1 MKRLLWTLVLLA
13 VVFGSVPAAQA
24 APAEI
29 FARSNLVVW
38 CIVPF
43 DAKKRTP
50 AQRAEMVAKL
60 GFQRIAYD
68 WRQEHVAE
76 FETEILEYQKQKLD
90 YFAFWAMHEEAF
102 KQFAKHNLHPQIWM
116 TVPSPAGATQAERV
130 EKAVAQ
136 LLPSVERARK
146 AGCQFGL
153 YNHGGW
159 GGEPESMVAICEL
172 LRTKHGATNVGII
185 YNQHHGHD
193 HVDRFARVLGEM
205 KPYLLCLNLNG
216 MTRDGEKRG
225 QKILPL
231 GSGELDLALLKL
243 IRDSGYR
250 GPIGIIGHTNDD
262 AEQRLHDNLDG
273 LDWLLP
279 QLEGKPP
286 GPKPKYRT
294 LAVAADVRRRTDETA
309 KAPNPPPHVGGY
321 GAGQDAAPSVSK
333 EFGYAL
339 AGGVVVE
346 GKDAYREL
354 PITVELRARVHSPKQ
369 FNILVACDPKASA
382 QHWELYSYSGSGVLS
397 LYLPGRGG
405 EFKSSANICDGQW
418 HALAAVIEAQ
428 RVRLYVDGKQVLD
441 APVKPLTGT
450 AKPGGLAFGKLVDG
464 TIGCDGLLDDIR
476 ISKGVR
482 EISGVGKEPLK
493 SDAQT
498 VGLWNFDE
506 QKAQVGPV
514 RFVSELPDGLREGN
528 EHDFFDRNFLYRKQ
542 ATRELTEK
550 QTTDAALRQLSKV
563 KITSIHALSIPAQL
577 KPDSS
582 MDVSGAKTIQLPNA
596 QWTTLDATT
605 KSLLFTIHAAA
616 PREVT
621 LRIGCK
627 RPVQTKFNN
636 GPMPSDLGPPG
647 WLAGQIGNIADPVP
661 FHVTLRAGDNF
672 LALTF
677 TETVPFYFELD
688 PLGRDLRERL
698 NARLTADFPPT
709 GEARYYKLE
718 TIAIPSG
725 IALEVGGMAF
735 QTDGSLMICTR
746 RGEIWRYVNAA
757 LQAECAKPGLNR
769 AAMLRGGSG
778 AGVPP
783 ASPGVPPANPNA
795 GKLPA
800 PLGFG
805 DRWELFATG
814 LHEPL
819 GLLTGKSGEVFVVQR
834 SELTRIV
841 DTDGDGKADLFET
854 LDQNCGVSAS
864 QHAYIFGPVRD
875 KEGNLWGAISGIGVS
890 GPGKY
895 FGWSF
900 KVTPSGEFIPWSKGL
915 RSPNGLCMTPDG
927 DLFITDNQGEWM
939 GTSPLHH
946 VSQGAFHGHPQALK
960 WDPDFKGNA
969 SSAEELAKIRKLPA
983 IQFPYG
989 TMGQSLAEPVIDTTG
1004 GKFGPFAGQMLVC
1017 DESKCII
1024 VRVAL
1029 EKVDGEWQGACL
1041 PFRVGFQS
1049 GNNRAAF
1056 APDGSLFVGQ
1066 TDRGWGSTGGK
1077 SFGLQRVVWNGEV
1090 PFEIETMKL
1099 AADGFDVRF
1108 TRPVDRSA
1116 AATPANWS
1124 LAHYHY
1130 LYRQQYGS
1138 PQQEITPAPVS
1149 SATVSADGR
1158 TVRLKLSELRTGKIY
1173 ELHHTNLRAA
1183 DGTEPLH
1190 TSAYYTLNRVGK

>member
-1 MKRLLWTLVLLA
+1 MKHLLRTLLPLVLAGA
-13 VVFGSVPAAQA
+13 VLPAAAA
-24 APAEI
+24 APADI
-29 FARSNLVVW
+29 FARSNLVAW

-43 DAKKRTP
+43 DSKKRGP
-50 AQRAEMVAKL
+50 AERAEMVAKL
-60 GFQRIAYD
+60 GFGKVAYD

-76 FETEILEYQKQKLD
+76 FETEILEYKKRGLD

-102 KQFAKHNLHPQIWM
+102 KQFAKHGLHPQIWM
-116 TVPSPAGATQAERV
+116 TAPSPAGATQAERV
-130 EKAVAQ
+130 EKAAAQ

-159 GGEPESMVAICEL
+159 GGEPENMVAICEL
-172 LRTKHGATNVGII
+172 LRTKNGATNVGII

-193 HVDRFARVLGEM
+193 HVDRFAKVLGEM

-231 GSGELDLALLKL
+231 GSGEIDLSLLKI

-262 AEQRLHDNLDG
+262 VEQRLRDNLDG

-279 QLEGKPP
+279 QLDGKPA

-294 LAVAADVRRRTDETA
+294 VAR
-309 KAPNPPPHVGGY
+309 VG
-321 GAGQDAAPSVSK
+321 ALQAPSTAPSTTP
-333 EFGYAL
+333 ERRL
-339 AGGVVVE
+339 QTAGTNT
-346 GKDAYREL
+346 A
-354 PITVELRARVHSPKQ
+354 
-369 FNILVACDPKASA
+369 ASA
-382 QHWELYSYSGSGVLS
+382 
-397 LYLPGRGG
+397 P
-405 EFKSSANICDGQW
+405 I
-418 HALAAVIEAQ
+418 
-428 RVRLYVDGKQVLD
+428 
-441 APVKPLTGT
+441 
-450 AKPGGLAFGKLVDG
+450 AKPTLLYTKL
-464 TIGCDGLLDDIR
+464 
-476 ISKGVR
+476 
-482 EISGVGKEPLK
+482 P
-493 SDAQT
+493 
-498 VGLWNFDE
+498 
-506 QKAQVGPV
+506 
-514 RFVSELPDGLREGN
+514 
-528 EHDFFDRNFLYRKQ
+528 
-542 ATRELTEK
+542 TREQTE
-550 QTTDAALRQLSKV
+550 QTTTAATLKQLP
-563 KITSIHALSIPAQL
+563 PAQL
-577 KPDSS
+577 ASIHTFAAAPTLKPDGSA
-582 MDVSGAKTIQLPNA
+582 DVPAAKTITLPNA
-596 QWTTLDATT
+596 QWTTLDAAT
-605 KSLLFTIHAAA
+605 KSLLFTLHADAE
-616 PREVT
+616 REVT

-636 GPMPSDLGPPG
+636 GPLPSEIGPPG
-647 WLAGQIGNIADPVP
+647 WLAGQIGNIADPVA
-661 FHVTLRAGDNF
+661 FHLKLRAGDNF
-672 LALTF
+672 LSLTF
-677 TETVPFYFELD
+677 TETAPFYFELD
-688 PLGRDLRERL
+688 PLGHELRTQL

-709 GEARYYKLE
+709 GEARYYKIE
-718 TIAIPSG
+718 TVALPG
-725 IALEVGGMAF
+725 GLALEVGGMAF
-735 QTDGSLMICTR
+735 AADNSLMICTR
-746 RGEIWRYVNAA
+746 RGEIWRYVSAA
-757 LQAECAKPGLNR
+757 VESECAKPGLNR
-769 AAMLRGGSG
+769 AAMLRSG

-783 ASPGVPPANPNA
+783 AKAVGQASPPAASPAVVPTAASTNGRDVRSTTAA
-795 GKLPA
+795 GTAA
-800 PLGFG
+800 PLPPLG
-805 DRWELFATG
+805 DRWELFASG

-819 GLLTGKSGEVFVVQR
+819 GLLVGKPGEVFVVQR

-875 KEGNLWGAISGIGVS
+875 KAGNLWGAISGIGVS

-946 VSQGAFHGHPQALK
+946 ISKDAFHGHPQGLK
-960 WDPDFKGNA
+960 WDANFKGEWDKA
-969 SSAEELAKIRKLPA
+969 TADELAPLRKLPA

-989 TMGQSLAEPVIDTTG
+989 TMGQSLAEPVVDTTG
-1004 GKFGPFAGQMLVC
+1004 GKFGPFAGQMFVC
-1017 DESKCII
+1017 DESKCLV

-1041 PFRVGFQS
+1041 PFRVGFQG

-1077 SFGLQRVVWNGEV
+1077 SFGLQRVVWSGEV

-1099 AADGFDVRF
+1099 TADGFDVRF
-1108 TRPVDRSA
+1108 TQPVDKSA

-1124 LAHYHY
+1124 LSHYHY
-1130 LYRQQYGS
+1130 LYRAAYGS
-1138 PQQEITPAPVS
+1138 PQQDITPVKVT
-1149 SATVSADGR
+1149 SASVSADGR
-1158 TVRLKLSELRTGKIY
+1158 TVRLKLPKLRTGKIY
-1173 ELHHTNLRAA
+1173 ELHHANLRAA
-1183 DGTEPLH
+1183 DGTAPLH
-1190 TSAYYTLNRVGK
+1190 TAAYYTLNRVGK

>member
-1 MKRLLWTLVLLA
+1 MKRFLRTALLLLTLAGISLA
-13 VVFGSVPAAQA
+13 TATA
-24 APAEI
+24 APAI
-29 FARSNLVVW
+29 FGRTNLVAW

-43 DAKKRTP
+43 DAKKRGP
-50 AQRAEMVAKL
+50 AERAEMAAKL
-60 GFQRIAYD
+60 GFKHIAYD

-76 FETEILEYQKQKLD
+76 FETEILEYQKRGLN

-102 KQFAKHNLHPQIWM
+102 KLFAKHNLHPQIWM
-116 TVPSPAGATQAERV
+116 TVPSPTGATQAERV
-130 EKAVAQ
+130 EKAAAQ
-136 LLPSVERARK
+136 LLPAAERARQ

-159 GGEPESMVAICEL
+159 GGEPENMVAICEL

-193 HVDRFARVLGEM
+193 HVDRFAAALAAM

-216 MTRDGEKRG
+216 MTRDGERRG

-231 GSGELDLALLKL
+231 GAGELDLPLLKV
-243 IRDSGYR
+243 IAASGYR

-262 AEQRLHDNLDG
+262 VEQRLRDNLDG

-279 QLEGKPP
+279 QLDGRPA
-286 GPKPKYRT
+286 GPKRKYRT
-294 LAVAADVRRRTDETA
+294 LVAAAALTPTVA
-309 KAPNPPPHVGGY
+309 SA
-321 GAGQDAAPSVSK
+321 AQGQASLSPA
-333 EFGYAL
+333 FGNAL
-339 AGGVVVE
+339 AGGLLVK
-346 GKDAYREL
+346 GDAQFREL
-354 PITVELRARVHSPKQ
+354 PLTIELRAKLNSANG

-382 QHWELYSYSGSGVLS
+382 EHWELYTYSGSGVFS
-397 LYLPGRGG
+397 LFMPGRGG
-405 EFKSSANICDGQW
+405 EFKSTANICDGQW
-418 HALAAVIEAQ
+418 HALAAIIEPA
-428 RVRLYVDGKQVLD
+428 RVRLFVDGRSVLD
-441 APVKPLTGT
+441 APAKPLTGT
-450 AKPGGLAFGKLVDG
+450 AKPGGLGIGRLVEG
-464 TIGCDGLLDDIR
+464 TIACDGLLDDIR

-482 EISGVGKEPLK
+482 EITGVAKEPLK

-498 VGLWNFDE
+498 IGLWNFDDL
-506 QKAQVGPV
+506 KVVAATSTSSVAMASVPV
-514 RFVSELPDGLREGN
+514 AKPQLHYTKFP
-528 EHDFFDRNFLYRKQ
+528 
-542 ATRELTEK
+542 TREATE
-550 QTTDAALRQLSKV
+550 AAAEAATLKHLPAARLA
-563 KITSIHALSIPAQL
+563 SIHALAAAPTL
-577 KPDSS
+577 KPDGSA
-582 MDVSGAKTIQLPNA
+582 DVSGAKVISLPNA
-596 QWTTLDATT
+596 QWTTLAAAA
-605 KSLLFTIHAAA
+605 KSLLFVLHADAE
-616 PREVT
+616 REVT
-621 LRIGCK
+621 LRLGCK

-661 FHVTLRAGDNF
+661 FHVKLRAGDNF
-672 LALTF
+672 LSVTF

-688 PLGRDLRERL
+688 PLGRELREQL

-709 GEARYYKLE
+709 GEARYYKIE
-718 TIAIPSG
+718 TIALPTG
-725 IALEVGGMAF
+725 LALEVGGMAF
-735 QTDGSLMICTR
+735 APDNALMICTR
-746 RGEIWRYVNAA
+746 RGEIWRYFSAA
-757 LQAECAKPGLNR
+757 VQAECSKPGLNR
-769 AAMLRGGSG
+769 TAMLKQ
-778 AGVPP
+778 AGRD
-783 ASPGVPPANPNA
+783 A
-795 GKLPA
+795 LPRVQA
-800 PLGFG
+800 DPQVGPTTSFG

-819 GLLTGKSGEVFVVQR
+819 GLLAGKPGEVFVVQR

-875 KEGNLWGAISGIGVS
+875 REGNLWGAISGIGVS
-890 GPGKY
+890 GAGKY

-900 KVTPSGEFIPWSKGL
+900 KVTPRGEFIPVSSGL

-927 DLFITDNQGEWM
+927 DLFITDNQGEWV

-946 VSQGAFHGHPQALK
+946 VSAGAFHGHPAALK
-960 WDPDFKGNA
+960 WDANFKGNA
-969 SSAEELAKIRKLPA
+969 GSADDLAKIRKLPA

-989 TMGQSLAEPVIDTTG
+989 TMGQSLAEPVVDTTA
-1004 GKFGPFAGQMLVC
+1004 GKFGPFAGQMFVA
-1017 DESKCII
+1017 DESKCIV

-1029 EKVDGEWQGACL
+1029 EKVGGEWQGACL
-1041 PFRVGFQS
+1041 PFRSGFQG

-1077 SFGLQRVVWNGEV
+1077 SFGLQRLVWSGEV

-1099 AADGFDVRF
+1099 TADGFDVRF

-1124 LAHYHY
+1124 LSHYHY
-1130 LYRQQYGS
+1130 LYRAAYGS
-1138 PQQEITPAPVS
+1138 PQQEITPVKVT

-1158 TVRLKLSELRTGKIY
+1158 TVRLKLPELRAAKIY
-1173 ELHHTNLRAA
+1173 ELHHANLRAA
-1183 DGTEPLH
+1183 DGTAPLH
-1190 TSAYYTLNRVGK
+1190 TAAYYTLNRVGRN

>member
-1 MKRLLWTLVLLA
+1 MKRFLRTLLLLA
-13 VVFGSVPAAQA
+13 LACAVFPAASA
-24 APAEI
+24 APADI
-29 FARSNLVVW
+29 FARTNLVAW

-43 DAKKRTP
+43 DSKKRGP
-50 AQRAEMVAKL
+50 AERAEMAAKL
-60 GFQRIAYD
+60 GFKHIAYD

-76 FETEILEYQKQKLD
+76 FETEILEYRKRGLN
-90 YFAFWAMHEEAF
+90 YFAFWATHEEAF

-130 EKAVAQ
+130 EKAAAQ
-136 LLPSVERARK
+136 LLPAVERARK

-159 GGEPESMVAICEL
+159 GGEPENMIAVCEL

-193 HVDRFARVLGEM
+193 HVDRFAAALAAM
-205 KPYLLCLNLNG
+205 KPHLLCLNLNG
-216 MTRDGEKRG
+216 MTRDGDKRG

-231 GSGELDLALLKL
+231 GSGELDLPLLKV
-243 IRDSGYR
+243 IAASGYR
-250 GPIGIIGHTNDD
+250 GPIGIIGHTQDD
-262 AEQRLHDNLDG
+262 VEQRLRDNLDG

-279 QLEGKPP
+279 QLDGKAA

-294 LAVAADVRRRTDETA
+294 ITVAADVRRRTDETA
-309 KAPNPPPHVGGY
+309 KAQT
-321 GAGQDAAPSVSK
+321 GQAAPGSVSK
-333 EFGYAL
+333 EFGHAL
-339 AGGVVVE
+339 AGGFVEE
-346 GKDAYREL
+346 GKAAYREL
-354 PITVELRARVHSPKQ
+354 PITVELRAQVHSRNG

-382 QHWELYSYSGSGVLS
+382 QHWELYSYAGSGVFS
-397 LYLPGRGG
+397 LYMPGRGG
-405 EFKSSANICDGQW
+405 EFKSSARICDGQW
-418 HALAAVIEAQ
+418 HALAAVIEEK

-441 APVKPLTGT
+441 APAKPLTGT
-450 AKPGGLAFGKLVDG
+450 PKPGGLGIGRLVEG

-482 EISGVGKEPLK
+482 EIKGVGKEPLK
-493 SDAQT
+493 ADAQT
-498 VGLWNFDE
+498 IGLWNFDDAKSASLGRADLPVG
-506 QKAQVGPV
+506 QTRVASAAATDAQQRVPATKPQLLYTK
-514 RFVSELPDGLREGN
+514 LP
-528 EHDFFDRNFLYRKQ
+528 
-542 ATRELTEK
+542 TREATE
-550 QTTDAALRQLSKV
+550 QATTDATLKQLPAARLA
-563 KITSIHALSIPAQL
+563 SIHALSTAPTL
-577 KPDSS
+577 KPDGSA
-582 MDVSGAKTIQLPNA
+582 DVSGAKTITLPNA
-596 QWTTLDATT
+596 QWTTPDAST
-605 KSLLFTIHAAA
+605 KSLLFTFHAEAD
-616 PREVT
+616 REVT
-621 LRIGCK
+621 LRLGCK

-661 FHVTLRAGDNF
+661 FHVKLRAGDNF

-688 PLGRDLRERL
+688 PLGRDLREQL

-709 GEARYYKLE
+709 GEARYYRLE
-718 TIAIPSG
+718 TVAVPSG

-735 QTDGSLMICTR
+735 QGDGALMICTR
-746 RGEIWRYVNAA
+746 RGEIWRYINAA

-769 AAMLRGGSG
+769 AAMLKQAAVKADTSGRPPPHVGGY
-778 AGVPP
+778 
-783 ASPGVPPANPNA
+783 
-795 GKLPA
+795 
-800 PLGFG
+800 G

-834 SELTRIV
+834 SELTRIA
-841 DTDGDGKADLFET
+841 DTDGDGRADLFET

-875 KEGNLWGAISGIGVS
+875 QAGNLWGAISGIGIS

-900 KVTPSGEFIPWSKGL
+900 KVTPKGEFIPVSSGL

-927 DLFITDNQGEWM
+927 DLFITDNQGEWV

-946 VSQGAFHGHPQALK
+946 VSPGAFHGHPASLK
-960 WDPDFKGNA
+960 WDANFKGDA
-969 SSAEELAKIRKLPA
+969 SKAEDLAKIRKLPA

-1004 GKFGPFAGQMLVC
+1004 GKFGPFAGQMFVA
-1017 DESKCII
+1017 DESKCIV

-1029 EKVDGEWQGACL
+1029 EKVAGEWQGACL
-1041 PFRVGFQS
+1041 PFRSGFQG

-1056 APDGSLFVGQ
+1056 APDGSLYLGQ

-1077 SFGLQRVVWNGEV
+1077 SFGLQRLAWTGEV

-1099 AADGFDVRF
+1099 TADGFDVRF
-1108 TRPVDRSA
+1108 TRPVDKSA

-1124 LAHYHY
+1124 LSHYHY
-1130 LYRQQYGS
+1130 LYRQAYGS
-1138 PQQEITPAPVS
+1138 PQQDITPVKVTT
-1149 SATVSADGR
+1149 ATVSTDGR
-1158 TVRLKLSELRTGKIY
+1158 TVRLKLPELRAGKIY
-1173 ELHHTNLRAA
+1173 ELHHANLRAA
-1183 DGTEPLH
+1183 DGTSPLH
-1190 TSAYYTLNRVGK
+1190 TSAYYTLNRVRRN

>member
-1 MKRLLWTLVLLA
+1 MKRLLRTLLLLA
-13 VVFGSVPAAQA
+13 FAADLLPRASA
-24 APAEI
+24 APADI
-29 FARSNLVVW
+29 FARSNLVAW

-43 DAKKRTP
+43 DSKKRSP
-50 AQRAEMVAKL
+50 AERAEMAAKL
-60 GFQRIAYD
+60 GFPRIAYD
-68 WRQEHVAE
+68 WRQEHVAQ
-76 FETEILEYQKQKLD
+76 FETEILEYQKHKLD

-102 KQFAKHNLHPQIWM
+102 KLFAKHNLHPQIWM
-116 TVPSPAGATQAERV
+116 TVPSPAGATPAERV
-130 EKAVAQ
+130 EKAAAQ
-136 LLPSVERARK
+136 LLPAVERARK
-146 AGCQFGL
+146 AGSQFGL

-159 GGEPESMVAICEL
+159 GGEPENMVAICQQ
-172 LRTKHGATNVGII
+172 LRTKHGATNIGII
-185 YNQHHGHD
+185 YNLHHGHD
-193 HVDRFARVLGEM
+193 HVDRFAKVLGEM

-231 GSGELDLALLKL
+231 GSGELDLALLKI

-262 AEQRLHDNLDG
+262 VEQRLRDNLDG

-294 LAVAADVRRRTDETA
+294 ITVAADVRRRTDETA

-321 GAGQDAAPSVSK
+321 GGQPSLAKDYGS
-333 EFGYAL
+333 AL
-339 AGGVVVE
+339 SGGLVVE
-346 GKDAYREL
+346 GKEAYREL
-354 PITVELRARVHSPKQ
+354 PLTVELRAKLNTKGG
-369 FNILVACDPKASA
+369 FNILIASDPKASA
-382 QHWELYSYSGSGVLS
+382 QHWELYSYSQSGAFS

-405 EFKSSANICDGQW
+405 EFKSSVNICDGQW
-418 HALAAVIEAQ
+418 HALAAVIEAR

-441 APVKPLTGT
+441 SPVKPLVGN
-450 AKPGGLAFGKLVDG
+450 AQPGGFGFGRLVEG
-464 TIGCDGLLDDIR
+464 GHGCDGLLDDIR

-482 EISGVGKEPLK
+482 EISGVAKEPLK

-498 VGLWNFDE
+498 VGLWSFDDLKTSSVLAPAAT
-506 QKAQVGPV
+506 QPPSVPAVAKPQ
-514 RFVSELPDGLREGN
+514 L
-528 EHDFFDRNFLYRKQ
+528 LYTKQ
-542 ATRELTEK
+542 ATREATEAVTTAATMK
-550 QTTDAALRQLSKV
+550 QLPAARLA
-563 KITSIHALSIPAQL
+563 SIHALTAAPTL
-577 KPDSS
+577 KPDGST
-582 MDVSGAKTIQLPNA
+582 DVTGAKVISLPNA

-605 KSLLFTIHAAA
+605 KCLLFTFHADAE
-616 PREVT
+616 REVT

-661 FHVTLRAGDNF
+661 FHVKLRAGDNF

-688 PLGRDLRERL
+688 PLGRDLREQL
-698 NARLTADFPPT
+698 NTRLTADFPPT

-735 QTDGSLMICTR
+735 QTDGSLMVCTR

-769 AAMLRGGSG
+769 AAMLRSG

-795 GKLPA
+795 GKMPAETGKMPA

-819 GLLTGKSGEVFVVQR
+819 GLLTGKPGEVFVVQR
-834 SELTRIV
+834 SELTRIA

-946 VSQGAFHGHPQALK
+946 VSRDAFHGHPQALK
-960 WDPDFKGNA
+960 WDPNFKGST
-969 SSAEELAKIRKLPA
+969 SSAEDLGKIRKLPA

-1004 GKFGPFAGQMLVC
+1004 GKFGPFAGQMFVC
-1017 DESKCII
+1017 DESKCLV

-1041 PFRVGFQS
+1041 PFRSGFQG

-1056 APDGSLFVGQ
+1056 APDGSLYVGQ

-1077 SFGLQRVVWNGEV
+1077 SFGLQRLAWNGEV

-1099 AADGFDVRF
+1099 TADGFDVRF

-1124 LAHYHY
+1124 LSHYHY
-1130 LYRQQYGS
+1130 LYRQAYGS
-1138 PQQEITPAPVS
+1138 PQQDITPVKVAAAS
-1149 SATVSADGR
+1149 VSADGR
-1158 TVRLKLSELRTGKIY
+1158 TVRLKLPELRAGKIY
-1173 ELHHTNLRAA
+1173 ELHHANLRAA
-1183 DGTEPLH
+1183 DGTAPLH
-1190 TSAYYTLNRVGK
+1190 TSAYYTLNRVGR

>member
-1 MKRLLWTLVLLA
+1 MKRLLRTLLLLA
-13 VVFGSVPAAQA
+13 LASTLASA
-24 APAEI
+24 APADI
-29 FARSNLVVW
+29 FARSNLVAW

-43 DAKKRTP
+43 DAKKRGP
-50 AQRAEMVAKL
+50 AERAEMVAKL
-60 GFQRIAYD
+60 GFPRIAYD
-68 WRQEHVAE
+68 WRAEHVAE
-76 FETEILEYQKQKLD
+76 FETEILEYKKRGLG

-102 KQFAKHNLHPQIWM
+102 KLFAKHGLHPQIWM

-130 EKAVAQ
+130 EKAAAQ

-159 GGEPESMVAICEL
+159 GGEPESMAAICEL
-172 LRTKHGATNVGII
+172 LRTKHGATNVGLI

-193 HVDRFARVLGEM
+193 HVDRFAAALAAM
-205 KPYLLCLNLNG
+205 KPHLLCLNLNG

-231 GSGELDLALLKL
+231 GSGELDLALLKI
-243 IRDSGYR
+243 IRESGYR

-262 AEQRLHDNLDG
+262 VEQRLRDNLDG

-279 QLEGKPP
+279 QLNGQPA

-294 LAVAADVRRRTDETA
+294 LAAVKADAPAAQ
-309 KAPNPPPHVGGY
+309 PHLAANNVP
-321 GAGQDAAPSVSK
+321 AGQPSLAAA
-333 EFGYAL
+333 FGKAL
-339 AGGVVVE
+339 AGGMLVE
-346 GKDAYREL
+346 GKAAYREL
-354 PITVELRARVHSPKQ
+354 PLTVELRAKLNSKGG

-382 QHWELYSYSGSGVLS
+382 QHWELYSYANSGVLS
-397 LYLPGRGG
+397 LYIPGRGG

-418 HALAAVIEAQ
+418 HALAAIIEAQ
-428 RVRLYVDGKQVLD
+428 RVRLFVDGKLVHD
-441 APVKPLTGT
+441 APAKPLAGT
-450 AKPGGLAFGKLVDG
+450 PQPGGLAFGRLVEG
-464 TIGCDGLLDDIR
+464 GIGCDGLVDDVR
-476 ISKGVR
+476 LSKGVR
-482 EISGVGKEPLK
+482 EINGVPKEPLK
-493 SDAQT
+493 ADAQT
-498 VGLWNFDE
+498 LGLWSFDE
-506 QKAQVGPV
+506 LKTSSVPLTPALSPGGGEGVKAVVKPT
-514 RFVSELPDGLREGN
+514 L
-528 EHDFFDRNFLYRKQ
+528 LYTKQ
-542 ATRELTEK
+542 PTREATEQAATAANLK
-550 QTTDAALRQLSKV
+550 QLPAVRLA
-563 KITSIHALSIPAQL
+563 SIHALTAAPTL
-577 KPDSS
+577 KPDGSA
-582 MDVSGAKTIQLPNA
+582 DVTSAKTIQLPSA
-596 QWTTLDATT
+596 QWTTLDAAT
-605 KSLLFTIHAAA
+605 KSLLITLRADAD
-616 PREVT
+616 RDVT

-636 GPMPSDLGPPG
+636 GPMPSDLGPAG

-661 FHVTLRAGDNF
+661 FHVKLRAGDNF

-677 TETVPFYFELD
+677 TETAPFYFELD
-688 PLGRDLRERL
+688 PLGRDLREQL

-718 TIAIPSG
+718 TVAVPSG

-735 QTDGSLMICTR
+735 QTDGSLMVCTR

-769 AAMLRGGSG
+769 AAMLQQ
-778 AGVPP
+778 AGRDALR
-783 ASPGVPPANPNA
+783 ASSTTNEGRPQIGPT
-795 GKLPA
+795 GY
-800 PLGFG
+800 G
-805 DRWELFATG
+805 DKWELFATG

-819 GLLTGKSGEVFVVQR
+819 GLLTGKPGEVFVVQR
-834 SELTRIV
+834 SELTRIT

-854 LDQNCGVSAS
+854 LDQNCGVSGS

-875 KEGNLWGAISGIGVS
+875 QEGNLWGAISGIGVS

-900 KVTPSGEFIPWSKGL
+900 KVTPKGEFIPWSKGL

-946 VSQGAFHGHPQALK
+946 VSRDAFHGHPASLK
-960 WDPDFKGNA
+960 WDANFKGNA
-969 SSAEELAKIRKLPA
+969 SSAEDLAKLRKLPA

-989 TMGQSLAEPVIDTTG
+989 TMGQSLAEPVVDTTG
-1004 GKFGPFAGQMLVC
+1004 GKFGPFAGQMFVC
-1017 DESKCII
+1017 DESKCLV

-1041 PFRVGFQS
+1041 PFRVGFQG

-1056 APDGSLFVGQ
+1056 APDGSLYVGQ

-1077 SFGLQRVVWNGEV
+1077 SFGLQRLAWSGEV

-1099 AADGFDVRF
+1099 TADGFDVRF

-1124 LAHYHY
+1124 LSHYHY
-1130 LYRQQYGS
+1130 LYRAAYGS
-1138 PQQEITPAPVS
+1138 PQQDITPVKVG

-1158 TVRLKLSELRTGKIY
+1158 NVRLKLPELRAGKLY

-1183 DGTEPLH
+1183 DGSAPLH
-1190 TSAYYTLNRVGK
+1190 TSAYYTLNRVGRN

>member
-1 MKRLLWTLVLLA
+1 MKRLLRTLLLLA
-13 VVFGSVPAAQA
+13 LASTLASA
-24 APAEI
+24 APADI
-29 FARSNLVVW
+29 FARSNLVAW

-43 DAKKRTP
+43 DAKKRGP
-50 AQRAEMVAKL
+50 AERAEMVAKL
-60 GFQRIAYD
+60 GFTKVAYD
-68 WRQEHVAE
+68 WRPEHVAE
-76 FETEILEYQKQKLD
+76 FETEILEYKKRGLG

-102 KQFAKHNLHPQIWM
+102 KLFAKHGLHPQIWM
-116 TVPSPAGATQAERV
+116 TVPSPAGSTQAERV
-130 EKAVAQ
+130 EKAAAQ

-159 GGEPESMVAICEL
+159 GGEPENMVAICEL
-172 LRTKHGATNVGII
+172 LRTKHGATNVGLI

-193 HVDRFARVLGEM
+193 HVDRFAAALAAM
-205 KPYLLCLNLNG
+205 KPHLLCLNLNG

-231 GSGELDLALLKL
+231 GSGELDLALLKI

-262 AEQRLHDNLDG
+262 VEQRLRDNLDG

-279 QLEGKPP
+279 QLNGQPA

-294 LAVAADVRRRTDETA
+294 LAAVKADAPAAQ
-309 KAPNPPPHVGGY
+309 PHLAANNVP
-321 GAGQDAAPSVSK
+321 AGQPSLAAA
-333 EFGYAL
+333 FGKAL
-339 AGGVVVE
+339 AGGMLVE
-346 GKDAYREL
+346 GKAAYREL
-354 PITVELRARVHSPKQ
+354 PLTVELRAKLNSKGG

-382 QHWELYSYSGSGVLS
+382 QHWELYSYANSGVFS
-397 LYLPGRGG
+397 LYIPGRGG

-418 HALAAVIEAQ
+418 HALAAIIEAQ
-428 RVRLYVDGKQVLD
+428 RVRLFVDGKLVHD
-441 APVKPLTGT
+441 APAKPLAGT
-450 AKPGGLAFGKLVDG
+450 PQPGGLAFGRLVEG
-464 TIGCDGLLDDIR
+464 GIGCDGLVDDVR
-476 ISKGVR
+476 LSKGVR
-482 EISGVGKEPLK
+482 EINGVPKEPLK
-493 SDAQT
+493 ADAQT
-498 VGLWNFDE
+498 LGLWSFDE
-506 QKAQVGPV
+506 LKTSSVPLTPALSPGGGEGVKAVVKPT
-514 RFVSELPDGLREGN
+514 L
-528 EHDFFDRNFLYRKQ
+528 LYTKQ
-542 ATRELTEK
+542 PTREATEQAVTAANLK
-550 QTTDAALRQLSKV
+550 QLPAVRLA
-563 KITSIHALSIPAQL
+563 SIHALTAAPML
-577 KPDSS
+577 KPDGSA
-582 MDVSGAKTIQLPNA
+582 DVTSAKNIQLPSA
-596 QWTTLDATT
+596 QWTTLDAAT
-605 KSLLFTIHAAA
+605 KSLLITLHSDAD
-616 PREVT
+616 REVT

-636 GPMPSDLGPPG
+636 GPMPSDLGPAG

-661 FHVTLRAGDNF
+661 FHVKLRAGDNF

-677 TETVPFYFELD
+677 TETAPFYFELD
-688 PLGRDLRERL
+688 PLGRDLREQL

-718 TIAIPSG
+718 TVAVPSG

-735 QTDGSLMICTR
+735 NGDGSLMVCTR

-769 AAMLRGGSG
+769 AAMLQQ
-778 AGVPP
+778 AGRDALR
-783 ASPGVPPANPNA
+783 ASSTTNEGRPQVGPT
-795 GKLPA
+795 GY
-800 PLGFG
+800 G
-805 DRWELFATG
+805 DKWELFATG

-819 GLLTGKSGEVFVVQR
+819 GLLTGKPGEVFVVQR
-834 SELTRIV
+834 SELTRIT

-854 LDQNCGVSAS
+854 LDQNCGVSGS

-875 KEGNLWGAISGIGVS
+875 QEGNLWGAISGIGVS

-900 KVTPSGEFIPWSKGL
+900 KVTPKGEFIPWSKGL

-946 VSQGAFHGHPQALK
+946 VSKDAFHGHPQGLK
-960 WDPDFKGNA
+960 WDPNFKGDA
-969 SSAEELAKIRKLPA
+969 TKAEELAKLRKLPA

-989 TMGQSLAEPVIDTTG
+989 TMGQSLAEPVVDTTG
-1004 GKFGPFAGQMLVC
+1004 GKFGPFAGQMFVC
-1017 DESKCII
+1017 DESKCLV

-1041 PFRVGFQS
+1041 PFRVGFQG

-1056 APDGSLFVGQ
+1056 APDGSLYVGQ

-1077 SFGLQRVVWNGEV
+1077 SFGLQRLAWSGEV

-1099 AADGFDVRF
+1099 TADGFDVRF
-1108 TRPVDRSA
+1108 TRPVDKSA

-1124 LAHYHY
+1124 LSHYHY
-1130 LYRQQYGS
+1130 LYRAAYGS
-1138 PQQEITPAPVS
+1138 PQQDITPVKVA

-1158 TVRLKLSELRTGKIY
+1158 TVRLKLPELRTGKLY

-1183 DGTEPLH
+1183 DGSAPLH
-1190 TSAYYTLNRVGK
+1190 TSAYYTLNRVGRN

>member
-1 MKRLLWTLVLLA
+1 MHRLLRPLLLLA
-13 VVFGSVPAAQA
+13 LASTLAAA
-24 APAEI
+24 APADI
-29 FARSNLVVW
+29 FARSNLVAW

-43 DAKKRTP
+43 DAKKRSP
-50 AQRAEMVAKL
+50 AERAEMVAKL
-60 GFQRIAYD
+60 GFPRVAYD

-76 FETEILEYQKQKLD
+76 FETEILEYKRRGLD

-102 KQFAKHNLHPQIWM
+102 KLFAKHSLQPQIWM
-116 TVPSPAGATQAERV
+116 TVPSPAGATPTERV
-130 EKAVAQ
+130 EKAAAQ
-136 LLPSVERARK
+136 LLPSIERARK

-185 YNQHHGHD
+185 YNLHHGHD
-193 HVDRFARVLGEM
+193 HVERFAKVLGEM
-205 KPYLLCLNLNG
+205 KPHLLCLNLNG
-216 MTRDGEKRG
+216 MTHDGEKRG

-262 AEQRLHDNLDG
+262 VEQRLRDNLDG

-279 QLEGKPP
+279 QLDGKPA
-286 GPKPKYRT
+286 GPKPQYRT
-294 LAVAADVRRRTDETA
+294 LA
-309 KAPNPPPHVGGY
+309 
-321 GAGQDAAPSVSK
+321 GAGGLQPPSVAPSTTAERRLQTAGTGAPSLAA
-333 EFGYAL
+333 EFGKAL
-339 AGGVVVE
+339 AGGMVVE
-346 GKDAYREL
+346 GKAAYREL
-354 PITVELRARVHSPKQ
+354 PLTVELRAKLNSKGG
-369 FNILVACDPKASA
+369 FNILVASDAKASA
-382 QHWELYSYSGSGVLS
+382 QHWELYSYAKSGVFS

-405 EFKSSANICDGQW
+405 EFKSSADICDGQW
-418 HALAAVIEAQ
+418 HALAAIIEPA
-428 RVRLYVDGKQVLD
+428 RVRLFVDGKLVHD
-441 APVKPLTGT
+441 APAKPLTGT
-450 AKPGGLAFGKLVDG
+450 PQPSGLAFGRLVEG
-464 TIGCDGLLDDIR
+464 GIGCDGLVDDVR
-476 ISKGVR
+476 LSKGVR
-482 EISGVGKEPLK
+482 EITGVPKEPLK
-493 SDAQT
+493 ADAQT
-498 VGLWNFDE
+498 VGLWNFDDLVAAE
-506 QKAQVGPV
+506 V
-514 RFVSELPDGLREGN
+514 RRRTDDAPKPQTPPPHLGGYTKL
-528 EHDFFDRNFLYRKQ
+528 
-542 ATRELTEK
+542 ATREATERS
-550 QTTDAALRQLSKV
+550 TTDATLKQLPAARLA
-563 KITSIHALSIPAQL
+563 SIHALPAAPTL
-577 KPDSS
+577 KPDGSADLS
-582 MDVSGAKTIQLPNA
+582 AAKTTTLPNA

-605 KSLLFTIHAAA
+605 KSLLFTFHADAE
-616 PREVT
+616 REVT

-636 GPMPSDLGPPG
+636 GPMPSEIGPPG
-647 WLAGQIGNIADPVP
+647 WLAGQVGNIADPVP
-661 FHVTLRAGDNF
+661 FHLKLRAGENF
-672 LALTF
+672 LSLTF
-677 TETVPFYFELD
+677 TEAAPFYFELD
-688 PLGRDLRERL
+688 PLGRDLREQL
-698 NARLTADFPPT
+698 NARLSADFPPT
-709 GEARYYKLE
+709 GEARYYKIE
-718 TIAIPSG
+718 TISLPAG
-725 IALEVGGMAF
+725 LALEVGGMAF
-735 QTDGSLMICTR
+735 NGDGSLMICTR

-769 AAMLRGGSG
+769 AAIFKSAGRDALRASSTSNEGRPQVGPTSG
-778 AGVPP
+778 Y
-783 ASPGVPPANPNA
+783 
-795 GKLPA
+795 
-800 PLGFG
+800 G

-819 GLLTGKSGEVFVVQR
+819 GLLAGKPGEVFVVQR

-854 LDQNCGVSAS
+854 LDQNCGVSGS

-900 KVTPSGEFIPWSKGL
+900 KVTPKGEFIPWSKGL

-946 VSQGAFHGHPQALK
+946 VSKDAFHGHPQALK
-960 WDPDFKGNA
+960 WDANFKGNA
-969 SSAEELAKIRKLPA
+969 SSAEDLAKIRKLPA

-989 TMGQSLAEPVIDTTG
+989 TMGQSLAEPVVDTTA
-1004 GKFGPFAGQMLVC
+1004 GKFGPFAGQMFVC
-1017 DESKCII
+1017 DESKCLV

-1041 PFRVGFQS
+1041 PFRVGFQG

-1056 APDGSLFVGQ
+1056 APDGSLYVGQ

-1099 AADGFDVRF
+1099 TPDGFDVRF

-1124 LAHYHY
+1124 LSHYHY
-1130 LYRQQYGS
+1130 LYRAQYGS
-1138 PQQEITPAPVS
+1138 PQQDITPVPVT
-1149 SATVSADGR
+1149 SATVSPDGR
-1158 TVRLKLSELRTGKIY
+1158 SVRLKLPELRTGKIY

-1190 TSAYYTLNRVGK
+1190 TSAYYTLNRVGKK

>member
-1 MKRLLWTLVLLA
+1 MKRLLRTLLLLA
-13 VVFGSVPAAQA
+13 VAGVLLPRASA
-24 APAEI
+24 APAI
-29 FARSNLVVW
+29 FARSNLVAW

-43 DAKKRTP
+43 DSKKRGP
-50 AQRAEMVAKL
+50 AERAEMAAEL
-60 GFQRIAYD
+60 GFKHLAYD

-76 FETEILEYQKQKLD
+76 FETEILEYKKHGLG

-102 KQFAKHNLHPQIWM
+102 KLFAKHGLHPQIWM

-130 EKAVAQ
+130 EKAAAQ
-136 LLPSVERARK
+136 LLPAVQRAGK
-146 AGCQFGL
+146 AGSQFGL

-159 GGEPESMVAICEL
+159 GGEPENMIAICEL

-193 HVDRFARVLGEM
+193 HVDRFAAALAAM
-205 KPYLLCLNLNG
+205 KPHLLCLNLNG
-216 MTRDGEKRG
+216 MTRDGDKLG

-231 GSGELDLALLKL
+231 GSGELDLALLKV

-262 AEQRLHDNLDG
+262 VEQRLRDNLNG

-279 QLEGKPP
+279 QLDGQPA

-294 LAVAADVRRRTDETA
+294 IAAGRTDLPVGQPRAASEKA
-309 KAPNPPPHVGGY
+309 KDAQQRVPTG
-321 GAGQDAAPSVSK
+321 GQDAPGSVSK
-333 EFGYAL
+333 EFGHAL
-339 AGGVVVE
+339 VGGMVVE

-354 PITVELRARVHSPKQ
+354 PITVELRAQVHSKNR

-382 QHWELYSYSGSGVLS
+382 QHWELYTYSGSGVFS
-397 LYLPGRGG
+397 LYMPGRGG
-405 EFKSSANICDGQW
+405 EFKSSANICDGEW

-450 AKPGGLAFGKLVDG
+450 AKPGGLAFGKLVEG

-482 EISGVGKEPLK
+482 EIKGVAKEPLK
-493 SDAQT
+493 ADAQT
-498 VGLWNFDE
+498 VGLWNFDDPKSPSAGRADLPVG
-506 QKAQVGPV
+506 QTRAASAPATDAQQRVPTKKA
-514 RFVSELPDGLREGN
+514 EL
-528 EHDFFDRNFLYRKQ
+528 LYTKQ
-542 ATRELTEK
+542 ATREATEQATTAATLK
-550 QTTDAALRQLSKV
+550 QLPVARLA
-563 KITSIHALSIPAQL
+563 SIHALAAAPTL
-577 KPDSS
+577 KPDGSA
-582 MDVSGAKTIQLPNA
+582 DVSSAKIITLPNA
-596 QWTTLDATT
+596 QWTTLDASA
-605 KSLLFTIHAAA
+605 KSLLFTFRADGE
-616 PREVT
+616 REVT

-661 FHVTLRAGDNF
+661 FHVKLRAGDNF

-688 PLGRDLRERL
+688 PLGRDLREQL
-698 NARLTADFPPT
+698 NTRLTADFPPT

-718 TIAIPSG
+718 TIAVPSG

-735 QTDGSLMICTR
+735 QTDGSLMVCTR

-769 AAMLRGGSG
+769 AAMLKQVVVKSGTRTSPPPHVGGY
-778 AGVPP
+778 
-783 ASPGVPPANPNA
+783 
-795 GKLPA
+795 
-800 PLGFG
+800 G
-805 DRWELFATG
+805 DRWELFASG

-819 GLLTGKSGEVFVVQR
+819 GLLTGKPGEVFVVQR
-834 SELTRIV
+834 SELTRIA

-854 LDQNCGVSAS
+854 LDQNCGVSGS

-875 KEGNLWGAISGIGVS
+875 KASNLWGAISGIGIS

-900 KVTPSGEFIPWSKGL
+900 KVTPKGEFIPVSSGL

-927 DLFITDNQGEWM
+927 DLFITDNQGEWV

-946 VSQGAFHGHPQALK
+946 VSPGAFHGHPASLK
-960 WDPDFKGNA
+960 WDPNFKGNA
-969 SSAEELAKIRKLPA
+969 SSADDLAKIRKLPA

-989 TMGQSLAEPVIDTTG
+989 TMGQSLAEPVVDTTG
-1004 GKFGPFAGQMLVC
+1004 GKFGPFAGQMFVA
-1017 DESKCII
+1017 DESKCIV

-1041 PFRVGFQS
+1041 PFRSGFQG

-1056 APDGSLFVGQ
+1056 APDGSLFLGQ

-1077 SFGLQRVVWNGEV
+1077 SFGLQRLVWSGEV

-1099 AADGFDVRF
+1099 TADGFDVRF

-1124 LAHYHY
+1124 LSHYHY
-1130 LYRQQYGS
+1130 LYRQAYGS
-1138 PQQEITPAPVS
+1138 PQQDITPVKVS
-1149 SATVSADGR
+1149 AATVSADGR
-1158 TVRLKLSELRTGKIY
+1158 TVRLKLPELRAGKIY

-1183 DGTEPLH
+1183 DGTAPLH
-1190 TSAYYTLNRVGK
+1190 TAAYYTLNRVGKQ